1 MKKNDKILIIS
12 IYFAI
17 ICLAILLVLAIFTEN
32 GANIFETIF
41 SPKHYISFDKLEE
54 VTVCYKSNTFSAE
67 SNEDTSYCEV
77 IVKDKEF
84 LELIEKTYRNKIVN
98 DYFKPAISSCDDNS
112 YGGFIVNRYD
122 TKQTE
127 LSIRNY
133 SSTCLRNRVK
143 QNSKAYFY
151 FFSRIFVSKINSNFK
166 RVTPHSEKAR

>member
-98 DYFKPAISSCDDNS
+98 DYFK
-112 YGGFIVNRYD
+112 GGLLSKGYYKIIIDENI
-122 TKQTE
+122 E
-127 LSIRNY
+127 LCTSGLDGLLLDYNNKY
-133 SSTCLRNRVK
+133 LLVK
-143 QNSKAYFY
+143 FNEEIYNKMMEIIKPELEYIE
-151 FFSRIFVSKINSNFK
+151 R
-166 RVTPHSEKAR
+166 R